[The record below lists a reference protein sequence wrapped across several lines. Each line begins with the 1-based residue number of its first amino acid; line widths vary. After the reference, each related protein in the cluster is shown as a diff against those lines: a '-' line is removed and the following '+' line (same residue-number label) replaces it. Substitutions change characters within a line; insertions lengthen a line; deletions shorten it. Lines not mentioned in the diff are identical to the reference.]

1 MPNKLREIFGD
12 FFMWKDI
19 LKESPEES
27 KAKEAVRFVLGE
39 LPKGMKG
46 SEVLAL
52 FAQKF
57 PAQTP
62 PNYQESIDRIKRIEE
77 IGARLDKNKP

>member
-1 MPNKLREIFGD
+1 
-12 FFMWKDI
+12 MWEDI
-19 LKESPEES
+19 LKESTEES

-46 SEVLAL
+46 SAMLAL

-57 PAQTP
+57 PAQVP
-62 PNYQESIDRIKRIEE
+62 PNYQEAIDRMKRIEE
-77 IGARLDKNKP
+77 VADRIKP